1 MQSPRSKPPP
11 RWLRRKDERPGEVVA
26 AALQLFVERGF
37 AATRLEDVAARA
49 GVSKGTLY
57 LYFASK
63 EELFKAVVRQGLV
76 NTIAMGED
84 LVAEY
89 RGSSIELIELLLRG
103 WWDLLVQSPYSGIP
117 KLVISEAGNFP
128 ELARF
133 YFDEVIRRGSRL
145 VVKVLE
151 RGVASGEFVPTD
163 VRYLPRIAVA
173 PIVMAAVWEHSFG
186 ALEPAPLSDAAFL
199 DTHLAVFLR
208 GLART
213 PPC

>member
-1 MQSPRSKPPP
+1 MAAPREKSPP
-11 RWLRRKDERPGEVVA
+11 RWLRRKDERPGELVA
-26 AALQLFVERGF
+26 AALALFVERGY

-76 NTIAMGED
+76 STIAMGED
-84 LVAEY
+84 LVAEF

-117 KLVISEAGNFP
+117 KLVIAEAGNFP

-145 VVKVLE
+145 VVQVLE
-151 RGVASGEFVPTD
+151 RGVASGELEPTD

-173 PIVMAAVWEHSFG
+173 PIVMAAVWKHSFG

-208 GLART
+208 GLAST
-213 PPC
+213 PPR